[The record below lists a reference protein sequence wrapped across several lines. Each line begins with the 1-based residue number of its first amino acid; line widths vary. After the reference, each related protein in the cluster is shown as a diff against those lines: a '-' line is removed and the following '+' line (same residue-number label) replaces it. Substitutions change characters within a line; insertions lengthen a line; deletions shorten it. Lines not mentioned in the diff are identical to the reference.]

1 MGKCRARGDFRMSNK
16 KKEQIAEVKRLT
28 KEIVL
33 IAEIINRQAERLG

>member
-1 MGKCRARGDFRMSNK
+1 MSNK